1 MFIDRAGS
9 AGDKAAVTCKGMKT
23 QPSTMGLC
31 RAVKERVEEVALGRR
46 CPVWA
51 GAYECTD
58 I

>member
-9 AGDKAAVTCKGMKT
+9 AGDREAVTCKGMKT
-23 QPSTMGLC
+23 QPSTLDLC
-31 RAVKERVEEVALGRR
+31 RAVKEGAEEVVWRR